1 MAIQDSKP
9 LYIIVEGPDN
19 TGKDTQIA
27 LIIKNMPEQV
37 FHKVHYSS
45 LPFKEEAK
53 HVQHSTEMYSGLF
66 RMIGALRP
74 EGISVIFNRSHLGES
89 IYAPL
94 YRGYSGDFVFD
105 IEAKHR
111 DLIQADLYLITLV
124 NDPDR
129 ILSRDD
135 GKSLYKTREDV
146 QADIDGFVRAH
157 RKSLIKNKLLLDV
170 GTMTP
175 DEVSGIIMQFLRE
188 QHPDYNPLQQSLQF
202 E

>member
-1 MAIQDSKP
+1 
-9 LYIIVEGPDN
+9 
-19 TGKDTQIA
+19 
-27 LIIKNMPEQV
+27 MPEQV

-94 YRGYSGDFVFD
+94 YRGYSGDFVFN

>member
-1 MAIQDSKP
+1 M
-9 LYIIVEGPDN
+9 PDH
-19 TGKDTQIA
+19 
-27 LIIKNMPEQV
+27 V

-45 LPFKEEAK
+45 LPFKDRDK
-53 HVQHSTEMYSGLF
+53 HTQHSSQLYSGLF

-74 EGISVIFNRSHLGES
+74 EGVSVIFNRSHLGES

-105 IEAKHR
+105 IEERHK
-111 DLIQADLYLITLV
+111 DLIQTDVFLITLV

-157 RKSLIKNKLLLDV
+157 RKSIIKNKLLLDV
-170 GTMTP
+170 GEMTP
-175 DEVSGIIMQFLRE
+175 DEVSTIILQFLQE